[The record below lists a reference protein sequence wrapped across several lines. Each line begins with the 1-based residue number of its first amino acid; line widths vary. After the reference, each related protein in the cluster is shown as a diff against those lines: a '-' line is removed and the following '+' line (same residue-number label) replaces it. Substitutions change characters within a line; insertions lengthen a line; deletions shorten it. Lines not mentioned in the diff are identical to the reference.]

1 MLLRRGLIGLSL
13 IAPSLITLSAARPA
27 AAQGAVVD
35 GFHATLLEIM
45 RNARA
50 LGVRGREARLRP
62 VMEAA
67 FNLPAMARIAIG
79 PAWTGM
85 SPDQQQALADAF
97 ADWSIA
103 TYASRFDG
111 YAGERFETVGE
122 APLANGDRLVRTQL
136 VRPNDAPVQLN
147 YLLRQSGGAWRIVD
161 VYLTGTISELASRRA
176 EFTAILRDGGPERLL
191 ADLRQRTAALLR

>member
-1 MLLRRGLIGLSL
+1 MPARRGLIGLPL
-13 IAPSLITLSAARPA
+13 IALLTARPA
-27 AAQGAVVD
+27 AAQVAVVE
-35 GFHATLLEIM
+35 GFHATLLDLM
-45 RNARA
+45 RHART

-85 SPDQQQALADAF
+85 APDQQQALADAF

-103 TYASRFDG
+103 TYAGRFDG
-111 YAGERFETVGE
+111 YAGERFETEGE
-122 APLANGDRLVRTQL
+122 SPLANGDRMVRTKL
-136 VRPNDAPVQLN
+136 LRPNDAPVQLN
-147 YLLRQSGGAWRIVD
+147 YLLRQTGGAWRIVD